1 MSSPASDARPMTNEE
16 LLAHQLE
23 MHRRIQ
29 QQMQLQMEMSLQLGQ
44 RSSLTSSIAKVEPDL
59 GDNVFDML
67 DDLIAVAPDRASI
80 SKVPVQVD
88 SDPTEPTRDSLA
100 DIMESLDMDLDDF
113 DIVTVEPAPT
123 RESISELEEFDDAAF
138 FDEERDSFDDVD
150 VGDLDDEEVDHRLS
164 GEMIDHGVDDDVD
177 IDDADPASNPFAV
190 LKDPNEHAIP
200 DDFVG
205 RQRLSSSDM
214 LASMASSMSSASM
227 NGPGNMCALV
237 WEGGL
242 LGIRLRMSQS
252 KMLPVVSKLTG
263 RSSIAGIHL
272 VDVGDL
278 LLEIGD
284 RSTRDMQFADA
295 INYLKE
301 VPKPCKLVFRRISA
315 DPMAVK
321 PVQPPVKS
329 ALALRLAK
337 KFEELGAQEEEKQT
351 TAPLVKLEEKFEVKW
366 LDGPLGISLIASKDV
381 PYPLVTR
388 ITGKNRSPQVEDVQP
403 GHYLVQ
409 IGSYHTSDG
418 NFNTAIKYLQKVSK
432 PVSLY
437 FCPGNKKAS
446 TRPEAADDEYDQIWE
461 KKQPLAFTVRPND
474 HGRMSIA
481 DLGSAKS
488 VKVKGKSTGLNM
500 SMNTGDIIT
509 WINDESTEDLSFHEA
524 LHKLRT
530 AKRPLV
536 VRFKKAPPEPP
547 TDLRIPPP
555 MATMMPSPT
564 TPTAPVQE
572 PSGVST
578 PSKSHGTS
586 RSFNP
591 LKKIAAL
598 GSHAKENS
606 LNVLNQRG
614 HQAPTS
620 HEARRPSAPSSSASA
635 PKKPLVSDSLSKQEN
650 MTPSN
655 KPTTS
660 HSSQGTIADAS
671 ATDSRRPDQGSKLI
685 NLDTLNGFR
694 KPLVTKSSSDP
705 NLQKS
710 TDHTTPAA
718 PAPSSHPVRLS
729 RNSGSRPAEDAKN
742 LTDSDEYEVIWPEG
756 TALGLSLRVHPST
769 RFPMV
774 ARLTGTSNLKNI
786 EHVRPGDV
794 LFAANGAPIVPQA
807 KFKHTLEYLSKLP
820 KPAVLRFRRGTPIDD
835 ADAVLPRGPPLKD
848 YEYELIWRE
857 NTNLGLVFS
866 SDGDVP
872 RVTKV
877 DAESGGPSVVIVHV
891 GDSLTHIG
899 PMDIHGSSFHASMAT
914 LRAVK
919 RPVVL
924 RFQRRPGQAP

>member
-44 RSSLTSSIAKVEPDL
+44 RSSLSSSIAKVDPDL

-67 DDLIAVAPDRASI
+67 DDLIAVAPERASM
-80 SKVPVQVD
+80 SKVAVQVD
-88 SDPTEPTRDSLA
+88 SDPTETRDSLA

-113 DIVTVEPAPT
+113 DIVTVEPDST
-123 RESISELEEFDDAAF
+123 RESISELHEFDDATF
-138 FDEERDSFDDVD
+138 FDEERDSFDDIELED
-150 VGDLDDEEVDHRLS
+150 ADADEEIDHRLS
-164 GEMIDHGVDDDVD
+164 GELIDHGVDDDVD
-177 IDDADPASNPFAV
+177 IDDTDPASNPFAV
-190 LKDPNEHAIP
+190 LKDPNEHAVP

-214 LASMASSMSSASM
+214 LASMASSMSSVSM

-284 RSTRDMQFADA
+284 RSTRDMEFTEA

-301 VPKPCKLVFRRISA
+301 APKPCKLVFRRISA
-315 DPMAVK
+315 DPMVVK

-409 IGSYHTSDG
+409 IGTYNTSDG

-488 VKVKGKSTGLNM
+488 VK
-500 SMNTGDIIT
+500 
-509 WINDESTEDLSFHEA
+509 
-524 LHKLRT
+524 
-530 AKRPLV
+530 
-536 VRFKKAPPEPP
+536 
-547 TDLRIPPP
+547 
-555 MATMMPSPT
+555 
-564 TPTAPVQE
+564 
-572 PSGVST
+572 
-578 PSKSHGTS
+578 
-586 RSFNP
+586 
-591 LKKIAAL
+591 
-598 GSHAKENS
+598 
-606 LNVLNQRG
+606 
-614 HQAPTS
+614 
-620 HEARRPSAPSSSASA
+620 
-635 PKKPLVSDSLSKQEN
+635 
-650 MTPSN
+650 
-655 KPTTS
+655 
-660 HSSQGTIADAS
+660 
-671 ATDSRRPDQGSKLI
+671 LI
-685 NLDTLNGFR
+685 NLDALNGFR
-694 KPLVTKSSSDP
+694 KPMVTKSSSDP
-705 NLQKS
+705 NLNKPA
-710 TDHTTPAA
+710 DHPPVA
-718 PAPSSHPVRLS
+718 PAPSSHPVRLT
-729 RNSGSRPAEDAKN
+729 RNSGSRPVEDAAN
-742 LTDSDEYEVIWPEG
+742 PTDSDEYEVIWPEG

-786 EHVRPGDV
+786 EHVKPGDV

-820 KPAVLRFRRGTPIDD
+820 KPATLRFRRGTPVDD

-877 DAESGGPSVVIVHV
+877 DAESGGPSVMIVHV

-924 RFQRRPGQAP
+924 RFKRRLGQAP